1 MGVHGLWPHLAPA
14 GKTHNLET
22 LDLSSLVEDLAAAS
36 TSPSASTAASSSS
49 SAPPTARRRPII
61 GVDLSA
67 WLFHARLS
75 VQGSNPTLRLIFF
88 RLARLLNL
96 PIQVVFVFDGPFRP
110 RVKRGRNVGAR
121 KHPLTGP
128 LMEMINACGAVGW
141 EAPGE
146 AEAELARM
154 SEEGLVDAVLS
165 DDVDALV
172 FGARAVMRK

>member
-1 MGVHGLWPHLAPA
+1 MGVSGLWAALAEA
-14 GKTHNLET
+14 GTSHNLET
-22 LDLSSLVEDLAAAS
+22 LQLKALVDDGP
-36 TSPSASTAASSSS
+36 TKTSSSNQ
-49 SAPPTARRRPII
+49 RRLPII

-75 VQGSNPTLRLIFF
+75 VEGSNPILRLIFF
-88 RLARLLNL
+88 RLTKLLAL
-96 PIQVVFVFDGPFRP
+96 PIQAVFVFDGPLRP
-110 RVKRGRNVGAR
+110 RVKRGKTVGGK

-128 LMEMINACGAVGW
+128 LMEMIKVCGAIGW

-154 SEEGLVDAVLS
+154 NQEGLIDGVLS

-172 FGARAVMRK
+172 FGAKAVMRK